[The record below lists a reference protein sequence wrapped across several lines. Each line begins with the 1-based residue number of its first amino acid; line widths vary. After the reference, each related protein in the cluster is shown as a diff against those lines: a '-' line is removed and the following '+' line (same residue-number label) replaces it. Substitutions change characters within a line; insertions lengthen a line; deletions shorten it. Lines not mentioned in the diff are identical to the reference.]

1 MALDPETFD
10 ALIDT
15 VRRFVS
21 ERLRPLEGAVEEADA
36 IPAEIVQEMREL
48 GLFGLSIAEDYGG
61 LGLTMSEEVRV
72 AIEFGRTTPAFRSAF
87 GTNVG
92 IGSQGLVM
100 AGTDAQKA
108 TWLPRIAS
116 GEIITSFALTE
127 PDVGSDSGAVKLKA
141 VKDGGVYRLTGT
153 KRYITNADKADLFT
167 VMARTGEE
175 AGARGVSAFLVP
187 RDLPGM
193 SIAEPEKKMGQKGAK
208 VADVIFDDVP
218 VPAANRLGAEGEGF
232 KIAMRVL
239 DRGRLHISA
248 VCVGVAERLIADCV
262 AYATDRKQFGKPIA
276 EHQLIQAMLA
286 DSKTEAL
293 AARALVLETAA
304 AKDAGKEVVMES
316 AAAKYFASEMVGRVA
331 DRAVQIFGGAGYIA
345 DYGIERLYRD
355 VRLFR
360 IYEGTSQIQQIIIAR
375 ETITRVG
382 WPFFSPPAC
391 GRGRGWARGL
401 SQMMEYAES
410 GSPPPAPSRKR

>member
-10 ALIDT
+10 ALIDM

-21 ERLRPLEGAVEEADA
+21 ERLRPLEGQVEADDA
-36 IPAEIVQEMREL
+36 IPADVIREMREM
-48 GLFGLSIAEDYGG
+48 GLYGLSIAEEYGG
-61 LGLTMSEEVRV
+61 LGLTMSEECRV
-72 AIEFGRTTPAFRSAF
+72 AIELGRTTPAFRSTF

-100 AGTDAQKA
+100 AGTPEQKA
-108 TWLPRIAS
+108 AWLPKIAS
-116 GEIITSFALTE
+116 GEIVTSFALTE
-127 PDVGSDSGAVKLKA
+127 PDVGSDSGSVKTRAVR
-141 VKDGGVYRLTGT
+141 DGNVYRLSGT

-167 VMARTGEE
+167 VMARTGDEP
-175 AGARGVSAFLVP
+175 GARGVSAFLVP
-187 RDLPGM
+187 RDLPGV
-193 SIAEPEKKMGQKGAK
+193 SIGEPEKKMGQKGAK
-208 VADVIFDDVP
+208 VADVIMDDVAVP
-218 VPAANRLGAEGEGF
+218 VENRLGAEGEGF

-262 AYATDRKQFGKPIA
+262 AYATERKQFGKAIA
-276 EHQLIQAMLA
+276 EHQLIQAMIA

-293 AARALVLETAA
+293 AARALMLETAA
-304 AKDAGKEVVMES
+304 AKDAGKDVVMES
-316 AAAKYFASEMVGRVA
+316 AACKYYASEMVGRVA

-375 ETITRVG
+375 ETIK
-382 WPFFSPPAC
+382 
-391 GRGRGWARGL
+391 RGG
-401 SQMMEYAES
+401 
-410 GSPPPAPSRKR
+410 

>member
-1 MALDPETFD
+1 MPLDPETFD

-36 IPAEIVQEMREL
+36 IPTEIVQEMREM

-100 AGTDAQKA
+100 AGSPEQKA
-108 TWLPRIAS
+108 AWLPKIAS

-127 PDVGSDSGAVKLKA
+127 PDVGSDSGAVKTKA
-141 VKDGGVYRLTGT
+141 VRDGDVYRLTGT
-153 KRYITNADKADLFT
+153 KRFITNADKADLFT
-167 VMARTGEE
+167 VMARTGE

-187 RDLPGM
+187 RDLPGL
-193 SIAEPEKKMGQKGAK
+193 SIGEPEKKMGQKGAK

-239 DRGRLHISA
+239 DRGRLHIAA
-248 VCVGVAERLIADCV
+248 VCIGVAERLIADAV
-262 AYATDRKQFGKPIA
+262 AYASERKQFGKAIS
-276 EHQLIQAMLA
+276 EHQLIQGMIA

-304 AKDAGKEVVMES
+304 AKDAGTDVVLES

-331 DRAVQIFGGAGYIA
+331 DRTVQIFGGAGYIA

-375 ETITRVG
+375 ETIK
-382 WPFFSPPAC
+382 
-391 GRGRGWARGL
+391 RGG
-401 SQMMEYAES
+401 
-410 GSPPPAPSRKR
+410 

>member
-1 MALDPETFD
+1 MALDAETFD
-10 ALIDT
+10 QLIDT
-15 VRRFVS
+15 VRRFVT
-21 ERLRPLEGAVEEADA
+21 ERLRPLEAQVEEDDA
-36 IPAEIVQEMREL
+36 IPADVVREMREL
-48 GLFGLSIAEDYGG
+48 GLYGLSISEDYGG
-61 LGLTMSEEVRV
+61 LGLTMLEECKV
-72 AIEFGRTTPAFRSAF
+72 AIELGRTTPAFRSTF

-100 AGTDAQKA
+100 AGSPEQKA
-108 TWLPRIAS
+108 LWLPRIAS
-116 GEIITSFALTE
+116 GEIVTSFALTE
-127 PDVGSDSGAVKLKA
+127 PDVGSDSGAVKTRA
-141 VKDGGVYRLTGT
+141 VKAKDANGADVYRLSGT

-175 AGARGVSAFLVP
+175 PGARGVSAFLVP
-187 RDLPGM
+187 RDLPGL
-193 SIAEPEKKMGQKGAK
+193 SIGHPEKKMGQKGAK
-208 VADVIFDDVP
+208 VADVNFDDVA

-262 AYATDRKQFGKPIA
+262 AYASERKQFGKAIS
-276 EHQLIQAMLA
+276 EHQLIQAMIA

-304 AKDAGKEVVMES
+304 AKDAGKDVVMES
-316 AAAKYFASEMVGRVA
+316 AASKYYASEMVGRVA
-331 DRAVQIFGGAGYIA
+331 DRAVQIYGGAGYIA

-360 IYEGTSQIQQIIIAR
+360 IYEGTSQIQQLIIAR
-375 ETITRVG
+375 ETIK
-382 WPFFSPPAC
+382 
-391 GRGRGWARGL
+391 RGG
-401 SQMMEYAES
+401 
-410 GSPPPAPSRKR
+410 